1 MADVT
6 VTPETRLNANP
17 SLQNALA
24 RNLQVA
30 MGTATFGAYETGGVT
45 MSIPSLNNVVAC
57 FIESVAGYTFVYVP
71 STGKVLEYKQTGASG
86 ALGLV
91 ADGATTTAT
100 APFVA
105 FGFV

>member
-6 VTPETRLNANP
+6 VTPDTRLNANP

-24 RNLQVA
+24 RNLQIA
-30 MGTATFGAYETGGVT
+30 MGVATFGVYESGGVA
-45 MSIPSLNNVVAC
+45 MDIPSLNNVVAC

-71 STGKVLEYKQTGASG
+71 STKKVLEYKQTGASG
-86 ALGLV
+86 ALDVV
-91 ADGATTTAT
+91 ASGVTTTAA